1 MASNKKTEKQNKAF
15 ALNEAFLRLRSN
27 IEFSGVDN
35 TMQVVNVVSTNANEG
50 KSTVSTNLA
59 IAYAKKYDKETTNE
73 QDFIVKVIA
82 KHFPK
87 CQYKKDFD
95 VIGTNGWTNIPNN
108 EYEFKENTDNGFA
121 NLVIFDADED
131 FETRR
136 KELLAYKEEY
146 GVEFELFLLPN
157 NKDAG
162 ELENLLEN
170 IINPNNRPI
179 FDCWENYEQE
189 LVKLDIPGRTPPPL
203 TTPALPVVP
212 LSYSLLTRSLRTM
225 WRKSSS

>member
-1 MASNKKTEKQNKAF
+1 MLDEANL
-15 ALNEAFLRLRSN
+15 LNMRSN
-27 IEFSGVDN
+27 IANGGV
-35 TMQVVNVVSTNANEG
+35 
-50 KSTVSTNLA
+50 
-59 IAYAKKYDKETTNE
+59 
-73 QDFIVKVIA
+73 
-82 KHFPK
+82 
-87 CQYKKDFD
+87 
-95 VIGTNGWTNIPNN
+95 
-108 EYEFKENTDNGFA
+108 

-203 TTPALPVVP
+203 TTPAKKTKIYGYLEALLGESKSQKKMIKEAERKYENP
-212 LSYSLLTRSLRTM
+212 LHWNLDAEYLKPLKEFLESFI
-225 WRKSSS
+225 K